1 MKMFKRLAAVLLAGV
16 MALAMLTACGTAESD
31 FEAAVQAAYMVAL
44 NDEFGTNLSNDSDVK
59 AYAKTLLDN
68 VVNGEVSQK
77 GVAGNKEIDGGDSV
91 MTALICVEDAA
102 QVKDAYTAIH
112 YDEMTAETITPD
124 AASIGQLKVVLDYT
138 KQVAGQAGKSIEL
151 AGLGVATKTVDG
163 KTYVAI
169 GFKLTKSAK

>member
-1 MKMFKRLAAVLLAGV
+1 MKMFKRLVAVLLAGV
-16 MALAMLTACGTAESD
+16 MALAMLTACGAAESD
-31 FEAAVQAAYMVAL
+31 FEASLQAAYMAAL

-77 GVAGNKEIDGGDSV
+77 GATGSKVTNNDDII
-91 MTALICVEDAA
+91 TALICVEDAA

-124 AASIGQLKVVLDYT
+124 AASIGQLKVVLNYT
-138 KQVAGQAGKSIEL
+138 EQVAEQAGLTVKVTS
-151 AGLGVATKTVDG
+151 LGVATKTVDG